1 MIPLSTRIFMWF
13 LAYGFVIFFIFNLW
27 AMNNPNKLI
36 DWIIELEKK
45 IKEKEREKKEK
56 ENK

>member
-1 MIPLSTRIFMWF
+1 MWF